1 MGKVA
6 PIGAGKAMIAKI
18 DWSKAPK
25 SARWW
30 AVDANGEAHWF
41 CAPNVAPF
49 TDFWFSEPVDAP
61 TFGFDGDYK
70 TSLIDRA

>member
-1 MGKVA
+1 MTTSVE
-6 PIGAGKAMIAKI
+6 KI

-49 TDFWFSEPVDAP
+49 TDFWFSEPIGAP
-61 TFGFDGDYK
+61 LFGFDGDWK
-70 TSLIDRA
+70 SSLAERPSR